1 MRFIIYHNLTKCFHR
16 FAMLTLLWM
25 QPWRRIYHVSDKM
38 DEEKEERFT
47 AVATVLQGVYHWFYN
62 RPV

>member
-1 MRFIIYHNLTKCFHR
+1 
-16 FAMLTLLWM
+16 MLTLLWM